1 MFDKQ
6 TNTQLTNLD
15 HIVVIKIV
23 SNGSEVVD
31 TPLKSEELD
40 KQITEDA
47 PRDDVLVRSEVSR
60 VSPGV

>member
-23 SNGSEVVD
+23 SNSSEVVD